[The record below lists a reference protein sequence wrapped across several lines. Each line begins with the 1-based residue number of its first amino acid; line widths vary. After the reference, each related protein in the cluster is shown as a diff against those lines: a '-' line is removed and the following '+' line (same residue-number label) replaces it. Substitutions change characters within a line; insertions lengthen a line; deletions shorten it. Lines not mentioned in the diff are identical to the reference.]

1 MNVVPLILDKIKIIV
16 IWKKT
21 SVEEKNTMQIV
32 VVSIETRKKQFFKDF
47 GHFPKLP

>member
-1 MNVVPLILDKIKIIV
+1 ME
-16 IWKKT
+16 KKQ
-21 SVEEKNTMQIV
+21 VLKKKNTMQIV